1 MRSTS
6 NTIRRQADFDS
17 IRKAIES
24 AGYHV
29 AEPKLEATGEAI
41 DPAEA
46 ALEEEYRTLMR
57 KFWFAAVITIPVMAF
72 SYPDLIPG
80 LRDWMPMGS
89 GTRRVVWAL
98 LGVLSFPVMVWSGS
112 QFFSGMWNALKHRAA
127 NMHTL
132 IATGISAAFRLF
144 GRGRRVARDFS

>member
-6 NTIRRQADFDS
+6 NTILRRSISTLSVRRSSKPAITWLSLSSKIEAD
-17 IRKAIES
+17 
-24 AGYHV
+24 
-29 AEPKLEATGEAI
+29 LL

-46 ALEEEYRTLMR
+46 ALEDEYRTLMR
-57 KFWFAAVITIPVMAF
+57 KFWFAAVITIPVIAL

-98 LGVLSFPVMVWSGS
+98 LGVLSFPVMV
-112 QFFSGMWNALKHRAA
+112 LV
-127 NMHTL
+127 
-132 IATGISAAFRLF
+132 RL
-144 GRGRRVARDFS
+144 AIL